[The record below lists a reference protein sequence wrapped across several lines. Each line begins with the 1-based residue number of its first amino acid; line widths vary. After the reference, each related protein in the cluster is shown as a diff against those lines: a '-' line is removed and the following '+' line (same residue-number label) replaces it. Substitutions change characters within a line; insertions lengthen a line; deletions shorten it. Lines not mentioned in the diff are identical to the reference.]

1 VSGDPGP
8 GRRTGRLCEREK
20 ELNGLLDRVEALIA
34 DGGDVRMEGDDLVV
48 SPDASL
54 TEAAGCS
61 RVR

>member
-1 VSGDPGP
+1 MRAREGAEWAPG
-8 GRRTGRLCEREK
+8 
-20 ELNGLLDRVEALIA
+20 LDRVGTLIA

-54 TEAAGCS
+54 TKAAGCS